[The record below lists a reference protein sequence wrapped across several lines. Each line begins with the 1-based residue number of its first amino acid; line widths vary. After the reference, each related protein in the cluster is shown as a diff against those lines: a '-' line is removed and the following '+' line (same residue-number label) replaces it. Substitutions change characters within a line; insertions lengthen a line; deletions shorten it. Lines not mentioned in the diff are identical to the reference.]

1 MLQAG
6 VKQREKEGREEGRKS
21 CRYQSQALARV
32 SGPAGSKLLS
42 HTEGQ
47 RRKKKHRRVV
57 LRAVNYS
64 LSMDIMVNRIIR
76 TPSVG
81 QTGCCFFFFLP
92 GQATQS
98 RPCGL
103 SPLFVSSFFLCLQPP
118 CFLFRHR
125 LLASSLSP
133 SPHHLTQHFYKQ
145 AIFYGCATS
154 SVNNLDY
161 ITTLKC
167 LETTWCLPQQ
177 PFKTHS
183 SSPSSLHGS
192 NYSKSRAGSSSNI

>member
-1 MLQAG
+1 
-6 VKQREKEGREEGRKS
+6 
-21 CRYQSQALARV
+21 
-32 SGPAGSKLLS
+32 
-42 HTEGQ
+42 
-47 RRKKKHRRVV
+47 
-57 LRAVNYS
+57 
-64 LSMDIMVNRIIR
+64 MVNRIIR
-76 TPSVG
+76 MPSVG
-81 QTGCCFFFFLP
+81 QTGCWFVFFLP

-133 SPHHLTQHFYKQ
+133 SPHHLTQHFHKQ

-183 SSPSSLHGS
+183 SSPSSLPPLPSTAQTTAKAELAAHRKF
-192 NYSKSRAGSSSNI
+192 NQKNPVVHSKQATFFLFCFKRRIFYFQTVISWH